1 MKIIYVAS
9 PYAGDIE
16 KNTEFAK
23 NACRFVMEQGHA
35 FFCPHL
41 LYPSFLDEHNPQERQ
56 LGLDMGL
63 NMLKTCD
70 ELWCFGDRISGGMM
84 NEIEEAERL
93 YIPTRRVMKYE
104 QDFRVG
110 EVKNQSPQMEIG
122 TLR

>member
-1 MKIIYVAS
+1 MKRIYVAS

-41 LYPSFLDEHNPQERQ
+41 LYPNILDEHNPRERQ

-63 NMLKTCD
+63 AMLQNCD
-70 ELWCFGDRISGGMM
+70 EYGEPLRWNRWLSFGSHSQWNYPCLG
-84 NEIEEAERL
+84 
-93 YIPTRRVMKYE
+93 K
-104 QDFRVG
+104 
-110 EVKNQSPQMEIG
+110 
-122 TLR
+122 

>member
-23 NACRFVMEQGHA
+23 SACRFVMEQGHA

-41 LYPSFLDEHNPQERQ
+41 LYPNILDEQNLDERQ

-63 NMLKTCD
+63 AMLQSCD
-70 ELWCFGDRISGGMM
+70 ELWCFGDHISQGMM
-84 NEIEEAERL
+84 SEIEEAQRL
-93 YIPTRRVMKYE
+93 SIPTRRVME
-104 QDFRVG
+104 QEQGFHVG
-110 EVKNQSPQMEIG
+110 EVRNNAPQMEMG
-122 TLR
+122 MV